1 MTYLQF
7 HLLFIV
13 PAIAAL
19 AVAQRKPLA
28 GVGAGTALKWLVAVL
43 GLAFVYTTPWDNYL
57 VYRDVWGYPPGRV
70 LATIGYVPVE
80 EYAFFLLQPI
90 MAGLFYFLLR
100 GQNVATTPEA
110 PQPGLWRAGLVAFWL
125 AVAAVGV
132 ACLAAGGHALYMG
145 LILAWAAPVIAGLC
159 WVGAHKVWEERRRVA
174 WSVAVPTVYL
184 WFADRTAIA
193 LGIWDIRDET
203 SFGWDPLGLPIEE
216 ATFFVVTN
224 VLCVFGLVLFM
235 PSPRDMTPEAATPPQ
250 DRVLA

>member
-7 HLLFIV
+7 HFVFILPVIGLL
-13 PAIAAL
+13 L
-19 AVAQRKPLA
+19 LLQKRPLA
-28 GVGAGTALKWLVAVL
+28 GVGTGTALKWLGAI
-43 GLAFVYTTPWDNYL
+43 LAIAFTYTTPWDNYL

-90 MAGLFYFLLR
+90 LTGLFYFALR
-100 GQNVATTPEA
+100 GRAIATSPEA
-110 PQPGLWRAGLVAFWL
+110 EQPGGFRLGLVLFWL
-125 AVAAVGV
+125 STAAAGA
-132 ACLAAGGHALYMG
+132 ACLYAGGHALYMG

-159 WVGAHKVWEERRRVA
+159 WIGAGKVWAERRRVF

-193 LGIWDIRDET
+193 LNIWDIRDET
-203 SFGWDPLGLPIEE
+203 SFGWDPLGLPVEE
-216 ATFFVVTN
+216 ATFFFVTN

-235 PSPRDMTPEAATPPQ
+235 PAPVPAPEARERA
-250 DRVLA
+250 VA

>member
-7 HLLFIV
+7 HLAFIL
-13 PAIAAL
+13 PILALL
-19 AVAQRKPLA
+19 AVAQRRPLA
-28 GVGAGTALKWLVAVL
+28 GVGAGVALKWLGAIL
-43 GLAFVYTTPWDNYL
+43 LLAFTYTTPWDNYL
-57 VYRDVWGYPPGRV
+57 VYRDVWGYPPGAV

-90 MAGLFYFLLR
+90 MTGLFYFLLR
-100 GQNVATTPEA
+100 GRGIAGSPEA
-110 PQPGLWRAGLVAFWL
+110 PQPPWFRPALVAFWL
-125 AVAAVGV
+125 AVAASGV
-132 ACLAAGGHALYMG
+132 ACLAVGGRALYMG

-159 WVGAHKVWEERRRVA
+159 WIGADKLWAERRRAA
-174 WSVAVPTVYL
+174 WSVAVPTLYL

-224 VLCVFGLVLFM
+224 VLCAFGLVLFM
-235 PSPRDMTPEAATPPQ
+235 PSPVETPEARERAY
-250 DRVLA
+250 A